1 MIVLG
6 IGQHGTSD
14 GVLGG
19 TGVVTVCVMDKL
31 LHGCVVVGEFGR
43 NSFGLVAFKALCR

>member
-19 TGVVTVCVMDKL
+19 TGVVTVCVMYPS
-31 LHGCVVVGEFGR
+31 H
-43 NSFGLVAFKALCR
+43 